1 MEETPAQVFSC
12 GFCKSFK
19 NAFLIKSPRVTPS
32 VILTLLKFNFQF
44 KVHFSPTEKRM
55 CAYQG
60 VRNVSFSENFAYVLN
75 GWSLSMSLPNPTDFV
90 SFESDCQVEHH
101 FIIFL

>member
-1 MEETPAQVFSC
+1 M
-12 GFCKSFK
+12 
-19 NAFLIKSPRVTPS
+19 TPS
-32 VILTLLKFNFQF
+32 VILTLLKYNFQF

-60 VRNVSFSENFAYVLN
+60 VRNVSFSENFAHVLN
-75 GWSLSMSLPNPTDFV
+75 GWSISMGLPNPKDFL

-101 FIIFL
+101 FMIFL

>member
-1 MEETPAQVFSC
+1 MDFAKILKMPFFA
-12 GFCKSFK
+12 KS
-19 NAFLIKSPRVTPS
+19 LRVTPS
-32 VILTLLKFNFQF
+32 IILTLLKYNFQF

-90 SFESDCQVEHH
+90 SFESDCQVKHC

>member
-1 MEETPAQVFSC
+1 MEETPAQVFPC
-12 GFCKSFK
+12 GFCKNFK
-19 NAFLIKSPRVTPS
+19 NAFFYKIAPHDSFYN
-32 VILTLLKFNFQF
+32 FNIAEVQ
-44 KVHFSPTEKRM
+44 FSPTEKRM
-55 CAYQG
+55 FAYQG

-90 SFESDCQVEHH
+90 SFESDCQVKHC

>member
-1 MEETPAQVFSC
+1 MDFAKILKMPFFT
-12 GFCKSFK
+12 KS
-19 NAFLIKSPRVTPS
+19 LRVTPS
-32 VILTLLKFNFQF
+32 IILTLLKYNFQF

-90 SFESDCQVEHH
+90 SFESDCQVKHR

>member
-1 MEETPAQVFSC
+1 MDFAKILKMPFFA
-12 GFCKSFK
+12 KS
-19 NAFLIKSPRVTPS
+19 LRVTPS
-32 VILTLLKFNFQF
+32 IILTLLKYNFQF

-55 CAYQG
+55 YAYQG

-90 SFESDCQVEHH
+90 SFESDCQVKHC

>member
-1 MEETPAQVFSC
+1 MDFAKILKVTF
-12 GFCKSFK
+12 F
-19 NAFLIKSPRVTPS
+19 IKSLRVTPS
-32 VILTLLKFNFQF
+32 VILTLLKYNFQF

-60 VRNVSFSENFAYVLN
+60 VRNVSFSENFEYVLN
-75 GWSLSMSLPNPTDFV
+75 GWSISMSLPNPTDFL

>member
-1 MEETPAQVFSC
+1 MDFAKILKVTF
-12 GFCKSFK
+12 F
-19 NAFLIKSPRVTPS
+19 IKSLRVTPS
-32 VILTLLKFNFQF
+32 VILTLLKYNFQF

-55 CAYQG
+55 CAFQG

-90 SFESDCQVEHH
+90 SFVSDCQVKHR

>member
-1 MEETPAQVFSC
+1 MDFAKILKVTF
-12 GFCKSFK
+12 F
-19 NAFLIKSPRVTPS
+19 IKSLRVTPS
-32 VILTLLKFNFQF
+32 VILTLLKYNFQF

-75 GWSLSMSLPNPTDFV
+75 GWSISMSLPNPTDFL
-90 SFESDCQVEHH
+90 SFEGDCQVKHH